1 MTYKIEQ
8 IEGIG
13 PHFSER
19 LSAVGVRTSN
29 DLLTRCTTDEG
40 CRLLE
45 MRTGISAT
53 QLRMWKNQADLM
65 RVSGIGSEFSQLLE
79 TAGVETVRQ
88 LGMREP
94 ANIVNLLTRVNAEKR
109 LTRALP
115 SLKTVTK
122 WVEQAKRMEPVV
134 MH

>member
-29 DLLTRCTTDEG
+29 DLLARCTTEED
-40 CRLLE
+40 CRRLE
-45 MRTGISAT
+45 MRTGISAA
-53 QLRMWKNQADLM
+53 QLKMWKNQADLM
-65 RVSGIGSEFSQLLE
+65 RISGIGSEFGQLLE
-79 TAGVETVRQ
+79 TAGIETVRE

-94 ANIVNLLTRVNAEKR
+94 ANIVNLLTRVNAEKK

-122 WVEQAKRMEPVV
+122 WVEQAQRMEPVV